1 VPGTSPTK
9 RDQQQRAG
17 EDSGEAAQAEA
28 CGSEEKTARAGARG
42 SGEET
47 AKAEASEEKTAQ
59 AEACGSEE
67 KTARAGAC
75 GSGEETAKA
84 EASEE
89 KTAQA
94 EVCGSE
100 EKTARAG
107 ARGSESWSAAR
118 TIYRTDNLPVALRDD
133 LRVAVIG
140 YGNQGRTHALNL
152 RDSGYRVTVGQRPG
166 RGADRARADGFE
178 PEAIADAMLE
188 AQLVIVALP
197 DESASEVYAAEI
209 APVLRAGVT
218 LGFIHGFNIHFGF
231 ITPPEGVDVVM
242 IAPKGPGT
250 LLRSLYRE
258 GKGLPALLAIGRD
271 ATGAARR
278 TALTWASGIGA
289 LRAGVIETTFAAEA
303 ETDLFGEQVVL
314 CGGVSALTKAAF
326 ETLVQ
331 AGYDPM
337 FAYLECVHELKQ
349 IVDLLYEGGLS
360 AMRERISNTAEYGD
374 VTRGPRI
381 VSSEV
386 RREMR
391 RVLEEIRSGAFAR
404 EWMEEHRR
412 GAPNLR
418 RLHDADVDTE
428 FERAGRAV
436 RALMPW
442 LGATP
447 PGPDPP

>member
-1 VPGTSPTK
+1 VPGTSPTR
-9 RDQQQRAG
+9 RDQQQGAG

-28 CGSEEKTARAGARG
+28 CGSGEETAQAEASEEKTARAGACG

-47 AKAEASEEKTAQ
+47 AKAGPSEEKTAQ

-67 KTARAGAC
+67 KTARAGA
-75 GSGEETAKA
+75 
-84 EASEE
+84 
-89 KTAQA
+89 
-94 EVCGSE
+94 
-100 EKTARAG
+100 
-107 ARGSESWSAAR
+107 RGSETR
-118 TIYRTDNLPVALRDD
+118 TIYRADNLPVALRDD

-258 GKGLPALLAIGRD
+258 RKGLPALLAIGRD

-349 IVDLLYEGGLS
+349 IVDLLYERGLS

-381 VSSEV
+381 VSPEV

-447 PGPDPP
+447 PGHDLP